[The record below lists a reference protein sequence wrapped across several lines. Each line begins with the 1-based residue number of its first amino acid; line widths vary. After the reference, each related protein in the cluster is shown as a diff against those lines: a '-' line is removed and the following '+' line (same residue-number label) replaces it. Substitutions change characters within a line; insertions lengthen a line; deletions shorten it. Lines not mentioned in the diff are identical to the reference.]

1 MKYPAKV
8 QKVLND
14 WWREHGHDMH
24 RPDWGVIKLSAGN
37 TYEHNMRVAQICI
50 HLLHNG
56 IPFAT
61 EAILRY
67 DVRPDIICPTHVL
80 PIIEV
85 LWSESKEDFM
95 EKKAGKYPD
104 SLNKKWI
111 LNNAGDDFDPIMLE

>member
-1 MKYPAKV
+1 MKYPAKL
-8 QKVLND
+8 QKTLND
-14 WWREHGHDMH
+14 WWRQHGDDMH
-24 RPDWGVIKLSAGN
+24 RPAWGVIKLSAGN

-50 HLLHNG
+50 YLLHNG

-67 DVRPDIICPTHVL
+67 NVRPDIICPTHVC

-85 LWSESKEDFM
+85 LWSESKEDFV

-104 SLNKKWI
+104 TLNGKWI
-111 LNNAGDDFDPIMLE
+111 LNNAADEFDPLMLE